1 MTQNKEGKGLG
12 LIVGLVGGFLLG
24 AYFFSKKESKVRD
37 KITDEIGRF
46 STVLDDVKEEN
57 VKELEHIQSSIEN
70 ILSNIE
76 SRIQALGN
84 GGKKD

>member
-1 MTQNKEGKGLG
+1 MSDNKENKGLG
-12 LIVGLVGGFLLG
+12 LIVGLAGGFLLG
-24 AYFFSKKESKVRD
+24 AYFFSRKESKVRE

-46 STVLDDVKEEN
+46 SSVLDEVKDEN
-57 VKELEHIQSSIEN
+57 VEELESIQSSIES

-76 SRIQALGN
+76 SRIQALGD